1 MDKIQ
6 NISLALKKT
15 VSAVI
20 RVRNAAGNLQRCL
33 AGLECQ
39 VLPPSVGLEIIVVD
53 NDSTDESVDVARRY
67 GATIVPIKAEEF
79 TWGGAL
85 NTGFAKATGQIV
97 LLLSSDAYASDSN
110 WLCEMLK
117 PFNNP
122 NVAAVYGRQIPYRDA
137 PVDERVRLKRY
148 FPAASVEFNRNSGN
162 VQPNGKG
169 IIASNA
175 CAAIRRDVWRQIP
188 FDENITA
195 AEEGPWSCEV
205 LQRGY
210 SIVYQASAKVC
221 HSHKDGPL
229 KLAWRQWELRIK
241 DQLLDD
247 SGKSRTWTLRWMASF
262 AKRRLK
268 NCLHPD
274 LPMSGRL
281 KGIAVLPLELLALA
295 ILDVCPTEQIRKL
308 KLKRIFWD

>member
-1 MDKIQ
+1 M
-6 NISLALKKT
+6 SLGFKKT

-85 NTGFAKATGQIV
+85 NAGFAKATGQIV
-97 LLLSSDAYASDSN
+97 LLLSSDAYAADSN
-110 WLCEMLK
+110 WLPEMLK

-148 FPAASVEFNRNSGN
+148 FPAASVEFNQNSGN
-162 VQPNGKG
+162 VKPNGRG
-169 IIASNA
+169 MIASNA
-175 CAAIRRDVWRQIP
+175 SAAIRRYVWHQIP
-188 FDENITA
+188 YDENITA
-195 AEEGPWSCEV
+195 GEEGPWSYEV

-210 SIVYQASAKVC
+210 SIVYQASAKLY

-229 KLAWRQWELRIK
+229 KQAWRHWELRIK

-247 SGKSRTWTLRWMASF
+247 SGKSNTMTLRWMASF
-262 AKRRLK
+262 AKRRLR
-268 NCLHPD
+268 NCLRPD
-274 LPMSGRL
+274 LPLSVKI
-281 KGIAVLPLELLALA
+281 KGLAVLPLELISLA
-295 ILDVCPTEQIRKL
+295 IVDFFPKEQDTRL
-308 KLKRIFWD
+308 KFKRMFWG

>member
-1 MDKIQ
+1 MDKAQ
-6 NISLALKKT
+6 NISPRFKKT
-15 VSAVI
+15 VSVVI

-33 AGLECQ
+33 AGLERQ
-39 VLPPSVGLEIIVVD
+39 DLPPSVGLEIIVVD
-53 NDSTDESVDVARRY
+53 NGSTDESVDVARRY
-67 GATIVPIKAEEF
+67 GATIVPIEPEEF

-85 NTGFAKATGQIV
+85 NTGFEKATGQIV
-97 LLLSSDAYASDSN
+97 LLLSSDTYAPDGN
-110 WLCEMLK
+110 WLREMLK

-162 VQPNGKG
+162 VEPNGRG
-169 IIASNA
+169 LIASNA
-175 CAAIRRDVWRQIP
+175 SAAIRRDVWRQIP

-195 AEEGPWSCEV
+195 GEEGPWSCEV

-210 SIVYQASAKVC
+210 SIVYQASAKVY

-229 KLAWRQWELRIK
+229 KQAWRHWELRIK

-247 SGKSRTWTLRWMASF
+247 SGKSKTWTLRWMASF
-262 AKRRLK
+262 AKRRLR
-268 NCLHPD
+268 NCLHHD
-274 LPMSGRL
+274 LPLSVRI
-281 KGIAVLPLELLALA
+281 KGLAVLPMELISLA
-295 ILDVCPTEQIRKL
+295 IVDLFPKEQVTRL
-308 KLKRIFWD
+308 KLKRLFWG

>member
-1 MDKIQ
+1 MDKAQ
-6 NISLALKKT
+6 NISLGLKKT

-53 NDSTDESVDVARRY
+53 NGSTDESVDVARRY

-85 NTGFAKATGQIV
+85 NTGVAKATGQIV
-97 LLLSSDAYASDSN
+97 LLLSSDAYAADSN

-148 FPAASVEFNRNSGN
+148 FPAASVEFNKNSDNIHPSGRGM
-162 VQPNGKG
+162 VV
-169 IIASNA
+169 SNA
-175 CAAIRRDVWRQIP
+175 CAAIRRDIWQEIP
-188 FDENITA
+188 YDENITA
-195 AEEGPWSCEV
+195 GEEGLWSYEV

-210 SIVYQASAKVC
+210 STVYQASALVY

-229 KLAWRQWELRIK
+229 KQAWRHWELRTRE
-241 DQLLDD
+241 QLLDD
-247 SGKSRTWTLRWMASF
+247 SGKSKTATLRWMASF
-262 AKRRLK
+262 AKRRLR
-268 NCLHPD
+268 NCLHHD
-274 LPMSGRL
+274 LPLSVRI
-281 KGIAVLPLELLALA
+281 KGLSILPAELIALA
-295 ILDVCPTEQIRKL
+295 IVDFFPEEQAMRL
-308 KLKRIFWD
+308 KLKRLFWG

>member
-1 MDKIQ
+1 MDKKQ
-6 NISLALKKT
+6 NIPHRLKKT

-20 RVRNAAGNLQRCL
+20 RVRNDSGNLQRCL
-33 AGLECQ
+33 SGLERQ
-39 VLPPSVGLEIIVVD
+39 NLPPSVDLEIIVVD
-53 NDSTDESVDVARRY
+53 NSSTDESIDVARRY
-67 GATIVPIKAEEF
+67 GATIVPIKPDEF

-85 NTGFAKATGQIV
+85 NAGFAKATGQIV
-97 LLLSSDAYASDSN
+97 LLLSSDAYASDGN
-110 WLCEMLK
+110 WLREMLK
-117 PFNNP
+117 PFDAP
-122 NVAAVYGRQIPYRDA
+122 EVAAVYGRQIPYRDA
-137 PVDERVRLKRY
+137 PVDERVRLKCY
-148 FPAASVEFNRNSGN
+148 FPDTSVEFNQNNSN
-162 VQPNGKG
+162 LQPNGRG
-169 IIASNA
+169 MIASNA
-175 CAAIRRDVWRQIP
+175 CAAIRRDVWNQIP
-188 FDENITA
+188 YDENISA
-195 AEEGPWSCEV
+195 AEEGPWTYEV
-205 LQRGY
+205 IQQGY
-210 SIVYQASAKVC
+210 SIVYQASAKVY

-247 SGKSRTWTLRWMASF
+247 SGKSKTWTLRWMACF

-295 ILDVCPTEQIRKL
+295 ILDVCPNEQIQKL

>member
-1 MDKIQ
+1 MDKSQ
-6 NISLALKKT
+6 NISLWLKKT

-20 RVRNAAGNLQRCL
+20 RVRNAAGTLQRCL
-33 AGLECQ
+33 AGLERQ
-39 VLPPSVGLEIIVVD
+39 DLPPSVGLEIIVVD
-53 NDSTDESVDVARRY
+53 NGSTDESVDVARRY
-67 GATIVPIKAEEF
+67 GATIVPIKTEEF

-110 WLCEMLK
+110 WLREMLK

-122 NVAAVYGRQIPYRDA
+122 NVAAVYGRQIPYGDA

-148 FPAASVEFNRNSGN
+148 FPVASVEFNRNSGN
-162 VQPNGKG
+162 MKPNGRG
-169 IIASNA
+169 MIASNA
-175 CAAIRRDVWRQIP
+175 CAAIRGDVWRKIP

-195 AEEGPWSCEV
+195 GEEGPWSCEV

-210 SIVYQASAKVC
+210 SIVYQASAKVY

-229 KLAWRQWELRIK
+229 KQAWRHWELRVK

-247 SGKSRTWTLRWMASF
+247 SGKAKTWTLRWMASF

-268 NCLHPD
+268 NCMHPD
-274 LPMSGRL
+274 VPMSVRL

-295 ILDVCPTEQIRKL
+295 ILDVCPNEQIQKL
-308 KLKRIFWD
+308 KLKRMFWD